1 MNAIPEEILFM
12 TNVSELRINV
22 YFINHFLYSSSRLL
36 ARILKEGI
44 HLWYNDTSTVG
55 GGGGGGGEEAE
66 KTICFFVSHNYQQSE
81 ATSLASLKQKLM
93 SFLLLKQP

>member
-12 TNVSELRINV
+12 TNVSKLRINV

-55 GGGGGGGEEAE
+55 GGGGGERPR
-66 KTICFFVSHNYQQSE
+66 KLCFFVSHNYQQSE